1 MKVAIYSRII
11 DYELQ
16 NGVQQLFHEL
26 VRQKIE
32 PVVHFP
38 FLEKISSSF
47 SLPENVSVF
56 HDSKD
61 LDKSIDFL
69 ISLGGTG

>member
-1 MKVAIYSRII
+1 MKVAIYSRIV

-26 VRQKIE
+26 VIQDIE
-32 PVVHFP
+32 PVVHAP
-38 FLEKISSSF
+38 FLEKISASF

-56 HDSKD
+56 SDSKD
-61 LDKSIDFL
+61 LSESVDFL
-69 ISLGGTG
+69 ISLG